1 MIKGNCFENKKLF
14 LRVSNIK
21 IMMKRVFCR
30 AKLLYYFCIS
40 KYMLLVLHILTIKC
54 SFMDLNADYLCR

>member
-1 MIKGNCFENKKLF
+1 MIKGNCYEKKLF

-21 IMMKRVFCR
+21 IMMKRDFCR